1 MTPAVMIEVLDFP
14 ARIIVGL
21 KRNFIGASHPNSNAM
36 QVIGP
41 LWGEMSK
48 QFFPLGLADSEYPL
62 GVGAMWPAESGEPGE
77 MTYFA
82 GYEVVEAGKDLGGLE
97 VLHIPASKYAAV
109 THTDSLETLSET
121 VISFYSDL
129 LPNSGHQRREGMDL
143 ELYIETGAPDF
154 SSKAV
159 IAAPII

>member
-1 MTPAVMIEVLDFP
+1 MIEAIEFP
-14 ARIIVGL
+14 ESKIVGL
-21 KRNFIGASHPNSNAM
+21 KRNFIGAGHPNSNAM

-48 QFFPLGLADSEYPL
+48 LFFSLGLAEDEYPL

-82 GYEVVEAGKDLGGLE
+82 GYEVADADKDLGGLE
-97 VLHIPASKYAAV
+97 ALTVPAGNFASM
-109 THTDSLETLSET
+109 THPGSMENFSET
-121 VISFYSDL
+121 VVSFYTDL
-129 LPNSGHQRREGMDL
+129 LPNSGHQRRAGMDL

-154 SSKAV
+154 SSKV
-159 IAAPII
+159 IIAAPII

>member
-1 MTPAVMIEVLDFP
+1 MIEAIEFP
-14 ARIIVGL
+14 ERKIVGL
-21 KRNFIGASHPNSNAM
+21 KRHFIGAGHPNSNAM

-48 QFFPLGLADSEYPL
+48 LFFSLGLTDDEYPL

-82 GYEVVEAGKDLGGLE
+82 GYEVVDADRDLGGLE
-97 VLHIPASKYAAV
+97 ALTVPAGNYASM
-109 THTDSLETLSET
+109 THPGSMENFSET
-121 VISFYSDL
+121 VVSFYTDL
-129 LPNSGHQRREGMDL
+129 LPNSGHQRRDGMDL

-154 SSKAV
+154 SSKAI

>member
-1 MTPAVMIEVLDFP
+1 MIEVIDFP
-14 ARIIVGL
+14 ARKIIGL
-21 KRNFIGASHPNSNAM
+21 KRNFIGAGHPNSNAM

-48 QFFPLGLADSEYPL
+48 QFFALGLTDDEYPL
-62 GVGAMWPAESGEPGE
+62 GVGTMWPAEAGEPGE

-82 GYEVVEAGKDLGGLE
+82 GYEVSEVGLNLGSLEAFEVPAGKY
-97 VLHIPASKYAAV
+97 ASV
-109 THTDSLETLSET
+109 THSGSMEAFSQT
-121 VISFYSDL
+121 VIEFYSEL
-129 LPNSGHQRREGMDL
+129 LPNSGHRRRAGMDL

-154 SSKAV
+154 ASKAI

>member
-1 MTPAVMIEVLDFP
+1 MIEVTEFP
-14 ARIIVGL
+14 QRRIVGL
-21 KRNFIGASHPNSNAM
+21 KRNFIGVGHPNSNAM

-48 QFFPLGLADSEYPL
+48 QFFSLGLTDDEYPL

-82 GYEVVEAGKDLGGLE
+82 GYEVTDAHKDLGGLE
-97 VLHIPASKYAAV
+97 ALTVPAGNYASM
-109 THTDSLETLSET
+109 THPGSMENFSET
-121 VISFYSDL
+121 VVSFYTDL
-129 LPNSGHQRREGMDL
+129 LPNSGHQRRAGMDL

-154 SSKAV
+154 SSKAI
-159 IAAPII
+159 IAAPVI

>member
-1 MTPAVMIEVLDFP
+1 MIEVIEFP
-14 ARIIVGL
+14 SRTIAGL
-21 KRNFIGASHPNSNAM
+21 KRNFIGAGHTNSNAM

-48 QFFPLGLADSEYPL
+48 LFFSLGLTDDEYPL

-82 GYEVVEAGKDLGGLE
+82 GYEVLAADKDLGDLE
-97 VLHIPASKYAAV
+97 ALTVPAGNYASM
-109 THTDSLETLSET
+109 THPGSMENFSET
-121 VISFYSDL
+121 VVSFYTDL
-129 LPNSGHQRREGMDL
+129 LPNSGHQRRAGMDL

-154 SSKAV
+154 SSKAI

>member
-1 MTPAVMIEVLDFP
+1 MIEVIQFP
-14 ARIIVGL
+14 ERKIVGL
-21 KRNFIGASHPNSNAM
+21 KRNFIGAGHPNSNAM

-48 QFFPLGLADSEYPL
+48 LFFSLGLTDDEYPL
-62 GVGAMWPAESGEPGE
+62 GVGAMWPAESGEPEE

-82 GYEVVEAGKDLGGLE
+82 GYEVTEVGEELGGLE
-97 VLHIPASKYAAV
+97 ALTVPAGNYASM
-109 THTDSLETLSET
+109 THPGSMENFSET
-121 VISFYSDL
+121 VIFFYSDL
-129 LPNSGHQRREGMDL
+129 LPNSGHQRRAGMDL

-154 SSKAV
+154 SSKAI

>member
-1 MTPAVMIEVLDFP
+1 MIEVTNYP
-14 ARIIVGL
+14 ARTIVGL
-21 KRNFIGASHPNSNAM
+21 KRNFIGAGNPNSNAM

-48 QFFPLGLADSEYPL
+48 IFFSLGLTDNDYPL

-82 GYEVVEAGKDLGGLE
+82 GYEVIEADKDLGGLDL
-97 VLHIPASKYAAV
+97 LHIPAGKYASV
-109 THTDSLETLSET
+109 THTDSMETLSQT

-129 LPNSGHQRREGMDL
+129 LPKSGHERRAGMDL

>member
-1 MTPAVMIEVLDFP
+1 MIEVIEFP
-14 ARIIVGL
+14 SRTIVGF
-21 KRNFIGASHPNSNAM
+21 KRNFIGAGHPNSNAM

-48 QFFPLGLADSEYPL
+48 LFFSLGLTDDEYPL

-82 GYEVVEAGKDLGGLE
+82 GYEVLPADKDLGGLE
-97 VLHIPASKYAAV
+97 ALNVPAGNYASM
-109 THTDSLETLSET
+109 THPGSMENFSET
-121 VISFYSDL
+121 VVSFYTDF
-129 LPNSGHQRREGMDL
+129 LPNSGLQRRAGIDL

-154 SSKAV
+154 SSKAI

>member
-1 MTPAVMIEVLDFP
+1 MIEVIEFP
-14 ARIIVGL
+14 SRTIVGL
-21 KRNFIGASHPNSNAM
+21 KRNFIGAGHPNSNAM

-48 QFFPLGLADSEYPL
+48 QFFSLGLTDDEYPL

-82 GYEVVEAGKDLGGLE
+82 GYEVLAADKDLGGLE
-97 VLHIPASKYAAV
+97 VLTVPGGNYASM
-109 THTDSLETLSET
+109 THPGSMENFSET

-129 LPNSGHQRREGMDL
+129 LPNSGYQRRAGMDL

-154 SSKAV
+154 SSKAI

>member
-1 MTPAVMIEVLDFP
+1 MIEVIEFP
-14 ARIIVGL
+14 QRTIVGL
-21 KRNFIGASHPNSNAM
+21 KRNFIGAGHPNSNAM

-48 QFFPLGLADSEYPL
+48 KFFSLGLTDDEYPL
-62 GVGAMWPAESGEPGE
+62 GVGAMWSAESGEPRE

-82 GYEVVEAGKDLGGLE
+82 GYEVTDTDRDLGGLE
-97 VLHIPASKYAAV
+97 ALTVPVGNYASL
-109 THTDSLETLSET
+109 THDGSMETFSET
-121 VISFYSDL
+121 VISFYSAL

-154 SSKAV
+154 SSKV
-159 IAAPII
+159 IIAAPII

>member
-1 MTPAVMIEVLDFP
+1 MIEVIDYP
-14 ARIIVGL
+14 ARTIAGL
-21 KRNFIGASHPNSNAM
+21 KRNFVAAGHPNSNAM

-48 QFFPLGLADSEYPL
+48 QFFPLGLTDDEYPL

-82 GYEVVEAGKDLGGLE
+82 GYEVSNSHEDLGGLE
-97 VLHIPASKYAAV
+97 TLNIPAGRYAAV
-109 THTDSLETLSET
+109 THTGSLETLSQT

-129 LPNSGHQRREGMDL
+129 LPNSGLQRRVGMDL

-154 SSKAV
+154 SSTAV
-159 IAAPII
+159 IAAPIS

>member
-1 MTPAVMIEVLDFP
+1 MIEVIEFP
-14 ARIIVGL
+14 SRTIVGL
-21 KRNFIGASHPNSNAM
+21 KRNFIGAGHPNSNAM

-48 QFFPLGLADSEYPL
+48 LFFSLGLTDDEYPL

-82 GYEVVEAGKDLGGLE
+82 GYEVVDADRDLGGLE
-97 VLHIPASKYAAV
+97 ALTVPAGNYASM
-109 THTDSLETLSET
+109 THPGSMENFSET
-121 VISFYSDL
+121 VVSFYTDL
-129 LPNSGHQRREGMDL
+129 LPNSGHQRRAGMDL

-154 SSKAV
+154 SSKAI

>member
-1 MTPAVMIEVLDFP
+1 MIEVISFP
-14 ARIIVGL
+14 ERTIVGL
-21 KRNFIGASHPNSNAM
+21 KRNFIAAGHPNSNAM

-48 QFFPLGLADSEYPL
+48 RFFPLGLTDDEYPL
-62 GVGAMWPAESGEPGE
+62 GVGAMWPSESGEPGE

-82 GYEVVEAGKDLGGLE
+82 GYEVTDVAQNLGGLE
-97 VLHIPASKYAAV
+97 CLRIPAGKYAAV

-129 LPNSGHQRREGMDL
+129 LPNSGHQRRDGMDL

>member
-1 MTPAVMIEVLDFP
+1 MIEVIEFP
-14 ARIIVGL
+14 SRTIVGL
-21 KRNFIGASHPNSNAM
+21 KRNFVAAGHPNSNAM

-41 LWGEMSK
+41 LWSEMSK
-48 QFFPLGLADSEYPL
+48 QFFPLGFTDDEYPL
-62 GVGAMWPAESGEPGE
+62 GVGAMWPAESGQIGE

-82 GYEVVEAGKDLGGLE
+82 GYEVADVPQNLGGLE
-97 VLHIPASKYAAV
+97 TLRIPAGNYASV
-109 THTDSLETLSET
+109 THSGSMETFSET

-129 LPNSGHQRREGMDL
+129 LPNSGHQRRDGMDL

>member
-1 MTPAVMIEVLDFP
+1 MIEVIEFP
-14 ARIIVGL
+14 SRTIVGL
-21 KRNFIGASHPNSNAM
+21 KRNFIGAGHPNSNAM

-48 QFFPLGLADSEYPL
+48 LFFGLGLTDDEYPL
-62 GVGAMWPAESGEPGE
+62 GVGAMWPAESVEPGE

-82 GYEVVEAGKDLGGLE
+82 GYEVVDADRDLGGLE
-97 VLHIPASKYAAV
+97 ALTVPAGNYASM
-109 THTDSLETLSET
+109 THPGSMENFSET
-121 VISFYSDL
+121 VVSFYTDL
-129 LPNSGHQRREGMDL
+129 LPNSGHQRRNGMDL

-154 SSKAV
+154 SSKAI

>member
-1 MTPAVMIEVLDFP
+1 VIEVISFP
-14 ARIIVGL
+14 ERTIVGL
-21 KRNFIGASHPNSNAM
+21 KRNFIAAGHPNSNAM

-48 QFFPLGLADSEYPL
+48 QFFPLGLTDEEYPL
-62 GVGAMWPAESGEPGE
+62 GVGAMWPSDSGEPGE

-82 GYEVVEAGKDLGGLE
+82 GYEFVDAGSDLGELE
-97 VLHIPASKYAAV
+97 VLRIPAGKYAAV
-109 THTDSLETLSET
+109 THTDSLETLSQT

-129 LPNSGHQRREGMDL
+129 LPSSGHQRRDGMDL